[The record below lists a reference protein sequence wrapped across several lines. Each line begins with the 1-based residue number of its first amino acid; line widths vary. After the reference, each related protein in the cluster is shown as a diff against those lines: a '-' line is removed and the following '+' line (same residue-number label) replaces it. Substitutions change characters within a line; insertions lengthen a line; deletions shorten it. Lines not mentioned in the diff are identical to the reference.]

1 MVAGV
6 FCLPFLLVGG
16 LFTLIGYLSYRSEKR
31 KNALCTETVHAVVSE
46 LRRISDKDG
55 TTYKPFF
62 TFQYGGYTYTV
73 SSSISSTSYRKKFQ
87 EGTEWKIYINPKSPD
102 QFVCKELNSTKLA
115 LFFVY
120 FGLFFV
126 FLPIV
131 VSAVL
136 WLAVYVNV

>member
-62 TFQYGGYTYTV
+62 TFQYDGYTYTV
-73 SSSISSTSYRKKFQ
+73 SPSISSISYRKKFQ

-102 QFVCKELNSTKLA
+102 QFVCKELNSAKLA

-131 VSAVL
+131 VMAVL
-136 WLAVYVNV
+136 WSAAYINV

>member
-62 TFQYGGYTYTV
+62 TFQYDGYTYTV
-73 SSSISSTSYRKKFQ
+73 SSSISSTSHRKKFQ

-102 QFVCKELNSTKLA
+102 QFVCKELNSAKFA
-115 LFFVY
+115 LFFVF

-131 VSAVL
+131 VSAIL
-136 WLAVYVNV
+136 WLAGYVNV

>member
-62 TFQYGGYTYTV
+62 TAAILIQCRLLLARLATGRSF
-73 SSSISSTSYRKKFQ
+73 RK
-87 EGTEWKIYINPKSPD
+87 
-102 QFVCKELNSTKLA
+102 
-115 LFFVY
+115 
-120 FGLFFV
+120 
-126 FLPIV
+126 
-131 VSAVL
+131 VL
-136 WLAVYVNV
+136 SGRFT

>member
-102 QFVCKELNSTKLA
+102 QFACKELNSAKLA
-115 LFFVY
+115 LFFIY

-131 VSAVL
+131 VIAVL
-136 WLAVYVNV
+136 WLAVYFSV

>member
-1 MVAGV
+1 M
-6 FCLPFLLVGG
+6 
-16 LFTLIGYLSYRSEKR
+16 IGYLSYRSEKR

-87 EGTEWKIYINPKSPD
+87 EGTEGKIYINPKSPD
-102 QFVCKELNSTKLA
+102 QFVYKELNSTKLA
-115 LFFVY
+115 LFFVF

-131 VSAVL
+131 VAAVL
-136 WLAVYVNV
+136 WLEAYVNV